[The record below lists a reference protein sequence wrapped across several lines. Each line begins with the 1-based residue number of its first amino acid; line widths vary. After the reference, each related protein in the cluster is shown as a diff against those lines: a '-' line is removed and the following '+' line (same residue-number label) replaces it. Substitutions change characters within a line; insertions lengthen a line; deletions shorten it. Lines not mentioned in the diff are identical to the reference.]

1 MGKLRGMGTPNWQQ
15 IEAQFLW
22 LADLPAAEQK
32 RQLEQLAQADP
43 GLAREVAALLKED
56 ADPHPLLASDTA
68 QAWNLEQDARLTGSR
83 VGAFTLERWIGAG
96 GMGSVF
102 EARRTDGEFD
112 QRVAIKLIRPDQ
124 WSEQAMSL
132 FRQERQI
139 LAQLQ
144 HPNIARLYDGGIR
157 EDGRPY
163 FTMELVAGVSLTQYA
178 QEHALPLR
186 KRLELF
192 CQVGEAVRYAHQQLI
207 VHLDLKPTN
216 ILVEKNGGV
225 KLLDFGVSRLLAEKS
240 GQGSGKAKAF
250 TLPYAA
256 PELMLGE
263 AVGTQADVYALGVIL
278 YELVTDAHPYAGQVA
293 SPKDLAEGFSPTAPS
308 QEKRLR
314 SQARARQL
322 QGDIDAIVLKA
333 MQKAPAQRYPSAE
346 ALLNDVRAYL
356 EGYPVSVRGDTPF
369 YRLRKYL
376 ARHRTAVRL
385 SALFLSALLA
395 TGLFY
400 TIELNRQRRVALAE
414 ADRAEQIKALTL
426 DLFKQADPGEAQKS
440 DITVREGLD
449 ERATGLAAALRGQPD
464 ILLEMYWVI
473 GEAYLGMGLAARA
486 EATFSKALALSDS
499 LYERPH
505 PRIAKALMHLGSVY
519 GPYAYVR
526 NDVSDSLMTLGY
538 QILQA
543 ARQKDPELEAYA
555 LVELAGVAY
564 EQQVYGRADSLF
576 RLALGRYRQLPGD
589 YRERVAYCLQ
599 MIGTTHRK
607 LAQWEE
613 AERYL
618 LQAKAAY
625 ESLYQPPNDELA
637 WNLNHL
643 ASLYLNKNEPQKAE
657 PFAREAWLQR
667 KQIYGEAH
675 IETISS
681 LGNLGRIYKRMERWE
696 DALATYR
703 DALASL
709 KRAVG
714 EAHPYVAAFMTSL
727 AGAHLQLGQL
737 QEAEVLYR
745 EAVAQQDSLLAPDDP
760 RRTYALYELGVM
772 LKEQGR
778 SEQALPFLEKALSL
792 FSRQPSE
799 RSLGKAPTAQ
809 ALGECWLAM
818 DRQEEAKPFLQMALK
833 GYALDTVNHRKAYWK
848 TRNLLNAIQ

>member
-1 MGKLRGMGTPNWQQ
+1 MDTQRWQQ
-15 IEAQFLW
+15 IEAHFLR
-22 LADLPAAEQK
+22 LADLPAAEQHH
-32 RQLEQLAQADP
+32 QLDQLAQSDAE
-43 GLAREVAALLKED
+43 LSREVKALLDED
-56 ADPHPLLASDTA
+56 QAPYPLLASETA
-68 QAWNLEQDARLTGSR
+68 QAWNLEQDAQLTGSR

-102 EARRTDGEFD
+102 EAQRTDGEFD
-112 QRVAIKLIRPDQ
+112 QRVAIKLVRPDQ
-124 WSEQAMSL
+124 WSGQALSL

-144 HPNIARLYDGGIR
+144 HPHIARLYDGGIR

-163 FTMELVAGVSLTQYA
+163 FTMELVEGVPLTQHVR
-178 QEHALPLR
+178 EHSLSLHQ
-186 KRLELF
+186 RLELF
-192 CQVGEAVRYAHQQLI
+192 CRVGEAVQYAHQQLVI
-207 VHLDLKPTN
+207 HLDLKPTN
-216 ILVEKNGGV
+216 ILVKKDGVV
-225 KLLDFGVSRLLAEKS
+225 KLLDFGVARLLAEQS
-240 GQGSGKAKAF
+240 AHDAGKAKAF
-250 TLPYAA
+250 TLTYAA
-256 PELMLGE
+256 PELLLGE

-278 YELVTDAHPYAGQVA
+278 YELLTDAHPYASRVA
-293 SPKDLAEGFSPTAPS
+293 TAKDLVEAFCPTPPS
-308 QEKRLR
+308 QEPRLSSR
-314 SQARARQL
+314 GRARQL
-322 QGDIDAIVLKA
+322 RGDLDAIALKA
-333 MQKAPAQRYPSAE
+333 MQKAQERRYPSVE
-346 ALLNDVRAYL
+346 ALLNDVKAYL
-356 EGYPVSVRGDTPF
+356 EGYPVSVREGAPF

-376 ARHRTAVRL
+376 ARNRTAVRL

-400 TIELNRQRRVALAE
+400 TIELNRQRQVAVAE
-414 ADRAEQIKALTL
+414 AERAEQIKALTL
-426 DLFKQADPGEAQKS
+426 GLFKQADPGEAQKPN
-440 DITVREGLD
+440 ITVREVLD
-449 ERATGLAAALRGQPD
+449 ERVAGLAEALRDQPGM
-464 ILLEMYWVI
+464 LLEMYWVI
-473 GEAYLGMGLAARA
+473 GDAYLGMGLAAKA
-486 EATFSKALALSDS
+486 ETTFRKALVLSDS

-505 PRIAKALMHLGSVY
+505 PRIAKALMYLGTVY

-526 NDVSDSLMTLGY
+526 NDVSDSLITLGY

-555 LVELAGVAY
+555 LVELASVAY
-564 EQQVYGRADSLF
+564 EQQVYARSDSLF
-576 RLALGRYRQLPGD
+576 RLGLDRYRQLPGD

-599 MIGTTHRK
+599 MIGATHRK
-607 LAQWEE
+607 QAQWEE

-643 ASLYLNKNEPQKAE
+643 ASLYLNKNEPEKAE

-703 DALASL
+703 EALASL

-714 EAHPYVAAFMTSL
+714 EAHPYVAAIMTSL

-737 QEAEVLYR
+737 QEAEALYR

-760 RRTYALYELGVM
+760 RRTYALYDLGTM
-772 LKEQGR
+772 LNEQGR
-778 SEQALPFLEKALSL
+778 PEEALPFLEKAFNL
-792 FSRQPSE
+792 FSQQPSA

-818 DRQEEAKPFLQMALK
+818 DRQEEAKPYLQIALE
-833 GYALDTVNHRKAYWK
+833 GYALDTVNHRKAYRK